1 MKQGGTRLCFRKQL
15 DNYKNGITKVDLTLD
30 KRIINEMMHSPY
42 IDGAH

>member
-1 MKQGGTRLCFRKQL
+1 MPREGTKKKKIRVRK
-15 DNYKNGITKVDLTLD
+15 ILTLD